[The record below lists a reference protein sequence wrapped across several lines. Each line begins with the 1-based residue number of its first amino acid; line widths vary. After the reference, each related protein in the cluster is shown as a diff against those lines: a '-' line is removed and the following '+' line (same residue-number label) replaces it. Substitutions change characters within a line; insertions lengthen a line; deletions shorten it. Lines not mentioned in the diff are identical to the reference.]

1 MKRFWL
7 IGNVDD
13 KGILKSLPK
22 QQFFAESDA
31 RVEAET
37 LARAKHGERFVV
49 LEAID
54 TVRRSDIAWEP
65 CYDALPF

>member
-1 MKRFWL
+1 MKRFWMV
-7 IGNVDD
+7 GNIDER
-13 KGILKSLPK
+13 GCIKSPLTT
-22 QQFFAESDA
+22 QFFAESDA

-37 LARAKHGERFVV
+37 LARKKNGERFVV